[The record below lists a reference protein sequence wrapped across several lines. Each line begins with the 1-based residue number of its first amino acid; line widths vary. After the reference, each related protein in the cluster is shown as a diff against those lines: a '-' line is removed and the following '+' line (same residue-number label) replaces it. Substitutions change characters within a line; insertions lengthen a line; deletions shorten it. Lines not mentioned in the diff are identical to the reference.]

1 VLKGIFRPGRGEG
14 TEGWRRLY
22 YEKLYNL
29 YSLPNDIREMILK
42 M

>member
-1 VLKGIFRPGRGEG
+1 VLKGKFRPGRGEG

-22 YEKLYNL
+22 DEKLYKL
-29 YSLPNDIREMILK
+29 YSLPNVMREMILK